1 MKDTAGAQIRYE
13 GTGAKDVI
21 LAYIHASDGSVTPKE
36 VSEATDMPHGT
47 AKTTMG
53 RMKGDQL
60 EATGGE
66 YRLKGESG
74 DPIYDTE
81 ASAGDGSFKIEEEPS
96 GQMPV
101 SQSLSRPGQDV
112 YWIKV
117 RGDSMGEKYQKHT
130 LIPIEKFDPTWT
142 DIAQDDV
149 YLFRLEGAVQIKR
162 LQRIEG
168 DRILIIS
175 DNDAY
180 ENRTLALNEGVDF
193 EILGRVLV

>member
-1 MKDTAGAQIRYE
+1 M
-13 GTGAKDVI
+13 
-21 LAYIHASDGSVTPKE
+21 AYIHASDGPVTPKE

-74 DPIYDTE
+74 DPIYNTE
-81 ASAGDGSFKIEEEPS
+81 ASAGAGSFKIEEEPS
-96 GQMPV
+96 GRVPV
-101 SQSLSRPGQDV
+101 SQSLSRPGQEV
-112 YWIKV
+112 FWMPV
-117 RGDSMGEKYQKHT
+117 RGDSMGDEYQKNT
-130 LIPIEKFDPTWT
+130 LIPVAKFDPTWT
-142 DIAQDDV
+142 DIAEDDV
-149 YLFRLEGAVQIKR
+149 YLFRLERAVQIKR

-180 ENRTLALNEGVDF
+180 ENRTLALDDGVDF

>member
-1 MKDTAGAQIRYE
+1 MSVKKTQEFGRNFEELRRNLDLTQKEAAQILGVTDTTIGNWERGE
-13 GTGAKDVI
+13 NTPPDPSRR
-21 LAYIHASDGSVTPKE
+21 LEELRNSDF
-36 VSEATDMPHGT
+36 AQ
-47 AKTTMG
+47 
-53 RMKGDQL
+53 KGD
-60 EATGGE
+60 A
-66 YRLKGESG
+66 
-74 DPIYDTE
+74 IYNTE

-96 GQMPV
+96 GHMPA
-101 SQSLSRPGQDV
+101 SQSLSRPGLDV

-117 RGDSMGEKYQKHT
+117 RGDSMGDKYQKHT
-130 LIPIEKFDPTWT
+130 FIPIEKFDPTWT

-180 ENRTLALNEGVDF
+180 ENRTLALDDGIDF